1 MHLSTFYKNFS
12 LIALTV
18 LLSTVF
24 NLSAESLKEYSFN
37 VGDFKVLKIQ
47 DNVNVVYH
55 CSDNGTSMVK
65 YKSTPEFDDA
75 FILTNTG
82 RTLKIQV
89 NTEDVDK
96 PGLPTLHIYSG
107 RLSKVENYSDFNLSI
122 SDPCDSD
129 QFTASLIGNGTIT
142 ITGLNVQ
149 TLTASITAGNGTINI
164 TGSAEKATF
173 RMTGTGRIDAEKLKA
188 SDVSCKIFGGGTI
201 ICGPERSLKSIGIG
215 STKIHY
221 HGSPKISHSG
231 GGKLIPL
238 DKTDADGTT

>member
-1 MHLSTFYKNFS
+1 MQISTYSNKFL
-12 LIALTV
+12 LIAITV
-18 LLSTVF
+18 LLTTVF
-24 NLSAESLKEYSFN
+24 NISAENLKEYSFK

-55 CSDNGTSMVK
+55 CVDNGSSTVK
-65 YKSTPEFDDA
+65 YKGTPEFDDA

-89 NTEDVDK
+89 NTEDVGK
-96 PGLPTLHIYSG
+96 PGLPTLHVYSG
-107 RLSKVENYSDFNLSI
+107 KLTKVENYSDFDLSV
-122 SDPCDSD
+122 SDPCDSQ
-129 QFTASLIGNGTIT
+129 QFSAALIGNGSIT

-164 TGSAEKATF
+164 TGSAEKANF

-188 SDVSCKIFGGGTI
+188 GDVSCKIFGGGSI
-201 ICGPERSLKSIGIG
+201 ICGPERTLKSIGIG
-215 STKIHY
+215 STKIQY

-238 DKTDADGTT
+238 DNQISCPN